1 MKMLSKMFSKM
12 FNKAGKMFGL
22 SKSAIKM
29 LLLAIVLLVIVYSMR
44 NYYKKFREGI
54 DGKDGEDGED
64 GKESGLDTDEVEKM
78 LKESVDGLEQTM
90 KGGLK
95 EEKDED
101 EDKENDDFDTDVNP
115 DDMFNIDNLMNNKVE
130 EFVDYSIIEGMKHA
144 KNNTPA
150 FQTMKKSVDT
160 CNKRSMKKAEN
171 MFERKMAN
179 CMINQGFKK

>member
-1 MKMLSKMFSKM
+1 M

-54 DGKDGEDGED
+54 DGKDG
-64 GKESGLDTDEVEKM
+64 KESGLDTDEIEKM

-101 EDKENDDFDTDVNP
+101 EDKDKEYDDFDTDVNP
-115 DDMFNIDNLMNNKVE
+115 DDMFNIDNLMDNKVE

>member
-54 DGKDGEDGED
+54 DGKDGEDG
-64 GKESGLDTDEVEKM
+64 KESGLDTDEIEKV

-101 EDKENDDFDTDVNP
+101 EDKDKENDDFDTDVNP
-115 DDMFNIDNLMNNKVE
+115 DDMFNIDNLMDNKVE